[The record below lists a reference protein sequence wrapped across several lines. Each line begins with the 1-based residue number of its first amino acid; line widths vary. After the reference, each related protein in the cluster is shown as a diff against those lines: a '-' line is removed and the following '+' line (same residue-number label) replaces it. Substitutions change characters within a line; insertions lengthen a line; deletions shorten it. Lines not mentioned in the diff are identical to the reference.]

1 MARGTSCLP
10 QACDAASI
18 TPVNNS
24 LRVPILSWDM
34 SRYVP
39 KCPKNCPGRVPV
51 QALGSFAGADLQ
63 TLSPGQCPGNRIEK
77 NRKKKEAEEETWLEK
92 KTLLGAFGSSDEIL
106 RGGLASQR
114 PG

>member
-1 MARGTSCLP
+1 MARGASRLP

-39 KCPKNCPGRVPV
+39 TCPKKCPGHVPG
-51 QALGSFAGADLQ
+51 QARRSFAGAGLQ
-63 TLSPGQCPGNRIEK
+63 ASNPGQCPANRIEK
-77 NRKKKEAEEETWLEK
+77 NRKRKRQEEETWLENK
-92 KTLLGAFGSSDEIL
+92 DATQRLAVL
-106 RGGLASQR
+106 RVR
-114 PG
+114 F